1 MTSPQRSFYIP
12 RMAVHYNTQLVAGV
26 FDRFYIGRV
35 LRVDFVEMPGDAN
48 FQSAFV
54 HMEIVYDVPTTDVL
68 VDKVFV
74 QNKPFKIQ
82 PDIFGHGPK
91 WTLLKNKN
99 PVTETRLNIHQL
111 AENAKLLECR
121 VREQEE
127 RIYNLESIIT
137 AYARSL
143 IPYDSTMS

>member
-12 RMAVHYNTQLVAGV
+12 KMDIHYNAQLVAGV

-35 LRVDFVEMPGDAN
+35 LRVDFVEIPGDAN
-48 FQSAFV
+48 FQSAFI

-82 PDIFGHGPK
+82 PDLFGRGAK
-91 WTLLKNKN
+91 WVLLKNKN

-127 RIYNLESIIT
+127 RIYKLESIVT
-137 AYARSL
+137 AYAWSL
-143 IPYDSTMS
+143 IKTDTMVS

>member
-1 MTSPQRSFYIP
+1 
-12 RMAVHYNTQLVAGV
+12 MAVHYNTQLVAGV

>member
-12 RMAVHYNTQLVAGV
+12 RVAIHYNTQLVAGV

-35 LRVDFVEMPGDAN
+35 LRVDFVEIPGDAN

-54 HMEIVYDVPTTDVL
+54 HMEIVYDVPTTDFL

-82 PDIFGHGPK
+82 PDLFGKGVK
-91 WTLLKNKN
+91 WVLLKNKN
-99 PVTETRLNIHQL
+99 PITETRLNIHQI

-127 RIYNLESIIT
+127 RIYNLESILT
-137 AYARSL
+137 AYAWSL
-143 IPYDSTMS
+143 IPVGSTVP

>member
-1 MTSPQRSFYIP
+1 MTSTQRSFYIP
-12 RMAVHYNTQLVAGV
+12 RMAIHYNTQLVAGV

-35 LRVDFVEMPGDAN
+35 LRVDFVEIPGDAN

-54 HMEIVYDVPTTDVL
+54 HMEIIYDVPTTDVL

-82 PDIFGHGPK
+82 PDIFGRGPK

-99 PVTETRLNIHQL
+99 PITETRLNIHQI
-111 AENAKLLECR
+111 AENAKKLE
-121 VREQEE
+121 VQTSEQEE
-127 RIYNLESIIT
+127 RIYKLESIIT
-137 AYARSL
+137 AYAWTL
-143 IPYDSTMS
+143 IPVGSTVS